1 MANTKTNGCDCGDD
15 CNCQSKLKC
24 LCGNFGKKLIW
35 VLLGILLVY
44 IIVFFGTMIRNNLQK
59 YYYIGKADKAERMI
73 TIDGQGKVIA
83 KPDIAVTT
91 MGMISEAKTVAEAQA
106 KNTTVMNKLINKL
119 KELGVEEKD
128 IQTTNYYIYPQY
140 NYTESKG
147 QELTGYQ
154 VSQSVTIKI
163 RNLAKANE
171 VLGLAGEVGTN
182 SVSGLQF
189 TIDDDEVYQAQA
201 RAEALKKV
209 AEKASALSKSLGVQL
224 GNIVSYAEYSGDGNF
239 VPYNKGYEGLGIGG
253 GALTPQV
260 ESGSMDVVMNV
271 NVTFE
276 IR

>member
-1 MANTKTNGCDCGDD
+1 MASTKTNSCDCGNG
-15 CNCQSKLKC
+15 CNCQPKLKC
-24 LCGNFGKKLIW
+24 ACGNFGKKLIW
-35 VLLGILLVY
+35 VFLGILLVY

-59 YYYIGKADKAERMI
+59 YYYIGKADKAERVI

-106 KNTTVMNKLINKL
+106 KNTAVMNKLISKL

-140 NYTESKG
+140 NYTESRA

-163 RNLAKANE
+163 RDLAKANN

-189 TIDDDEVYQAQA
+189 TIDDDEVYKAHA
-201 RAEALKKV
+201 REEALKKV
-209 AEKASALSKSLGVQL
+209 AEKAVALSKSLGVQL
-224 GNIVSYAEYSGDGNF
+224 GSIVSYTEYSGNGNF
-239 VPYNKGYEGLGIGG
+239 VSYESYKGMGIGG
-253 GALTPQV
+253 GAPTPQV

>member
-1 MANTKTNGCDCGDD
+1 MANTKTNGCDCGGD
-15 CNCQSKLKC
+15 CNCKPKLKC
-24 LCGNFGKKLIW
+24 ACGDFGKKIMW

-59 YYYIGKADKAERMI
+59 YYYIGKADKSERVI

-91 MGMISEAKTVAEAQA
+91 MGMISEAKTVAEAQS
-106 KNTTVMNKLINKL
+106 KNTAVMNKLISKL

-147 QELTGYQ
+147 QELIGYQ

-163 RNLAKANE
+163 RNLAKAND

-189 TIDDDEVYQAQA
+189 TIDDDEIYKAQA
-201 RAEALKKV
+201 REEALKKV
-209 AEKASALSKSLGVQL
+209 GEKAVSLSKSLGVRL
-224 GNIVSYAEYSGDGNF
+224 GSIVSYAEYSGNGNL
-239 VPYNKGYEGLGIGG
+239 VSYKGYEMGIGG
-253 GALTPQV
+253 GASAPQV

>member
-1 MANTKTNGCDCGDD
+1 MANTKTNGCNCGDD
-15 CNCQSKLKC
+15 CNCQPKLKC
-24 LCGNFGKKLIW
+24 VCGNFGKKLIW

-106 KNTTVMNKLINKL
+106 KNTTVMNKLISKL

-163 RNLAKANE
+163 RNLAKAND

-189 TIDDDEVYQAQA
+189 TIDDDEVYKAQA
-201 RAEALKKV
+201 REEALKKV
-209 AEKASALSKSLGVQL
+209 AEKAGTLSKSLGVWL
-224 GNIVSYAEYSGDGNF
+224 GDIVSYAEYSGNGNF
-239 VPYNKGYEGLGIGG
+239 VSYENYKGGIGG
-253 GALTPQV
+253 GVSAVPQV
-260 ESGSMDVVMNV
+260 ESGSTDVVMNV